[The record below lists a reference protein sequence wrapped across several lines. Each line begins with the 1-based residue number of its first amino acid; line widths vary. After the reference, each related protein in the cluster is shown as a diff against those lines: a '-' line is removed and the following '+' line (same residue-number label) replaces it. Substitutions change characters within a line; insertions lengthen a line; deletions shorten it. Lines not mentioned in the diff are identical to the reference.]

1 MCGTSTLPFGATVM
15 LDAVLSSVAPVLC
28 TIVLGFLYV
37 RFGRPLDSKVLTPI
51 VVDVGTP
58 CLIVS
63 TLFRAAIAPEAFATV
78 ALASCVAI
86 GAFAGLGVLVLGSL
100 GLPLRTY
107 LPSIAFPNAGNL
119 GLPLALY
126 AFGPD
131 GLGYAIVFFAIS
143 SIGNHSIGQ
152 ALAAG
157 TVNWKT
163 FARMPM
169 LYAITIGLV
178 GSYFHVKPPTWFG
191 NTLSLVGGLTIPVM
205 LLMLGGTL
213 ARLRIATLSRAIGL
227 SALRI
232 GAGAV
237 IGAIVVNLFGLPETA
252 RAVLILQCS
261 MPVAVYCYLY
271 AERWQCDPEEVAGLV
286 FLSTAVSIVTVPV
299 LLSILMLPEGIFN
312 GIKF

>member
-1 MCGTSTLPFGATVM
+1 M
-15 LDAVLSSVAPVLC
+15 LDVVLSSVLPVLC
-28 TIVLGFLYV
+28 AIMLGFLLV
-37 RFGRPLDSKVLTPI
+37 RLGYALDSKVLTPI
-51 VVDVGTP
+51 VVDIGTP

-63 TLFRAAIAPEAFATV
+63 TLLKAAITPEAFATV

-86 GAFAGLGVLVLGSL
+86 AAFAAIGATVLWIL
-100 GLPLRTY
+100 GLRLRTY

-126 AFGPD
+126 AFGPE

-152 ALAAG
+152 TLAAG
-157 TVNWKT
+157 TVNWKAL
-163 FARMPM
+163 ARMPM

-178 GSYFHVKPPTWFG
+178 GSYFQITPPTWVA
-191 NTLSLVGGLTIPVM
+191 NTLGLIGGLAIPVM

-213 ARLRIATLSRAIGL
+213 ARLQVATLSRAIGL

-237 IGAIVVNLFGLPETA
+237 VGVIVTNLFGLTEPA
-252 RAVLILQCS
+252 RAVLILQCA

-271 AERWQCDPEEVAGLV
+271 AERWECDPEEVAGLV
-286 FLSTAVSIVTVPV
+286 FLSTAASIVTVPLLLGV
-299 LLSILMLPEGIFN
+299 LTLPQGVFN
-312 GIKF
+312 ASQF

>member
-1 MCGTSTLPFGATVM
+1 M
-15 LDAVLSSVAPVLC
+15 LDVVLSSVVPVVC
-28 TIVLGFLYV
+28 TIMLGFLWV
-37 RFGRPLDSKVLTPI
+37 RFGRPLDSTVLTPI
-51 VVDVGTP
+51 VVEVGTP
-58 CLIVS
+58 CLIVA
-63 TLFRAAIAPEAFATV
+63 TLFKAAIAPDAFATV

-86 GAFAGLGVLVLGSL
+86 AAFAVVGALVLWSL
-100 GLPLRTY
+100 GLRLRTY

-126 AFGPD
+126 AFGSE

-152 ALAAG
+152 MLAAG
-157 TVNWKT
+157 TVNWKAI
-163 FARMPM
+163 ARMPM

-178 GSYFHVKPPTWFG
+178 GSYLHLQPPAWLG
-191 NTLSLVGGLTIPVM
+191 NTISLIGGLTIPVM

-213 ARLRIATLSRAIGL
+213 ARLQVATISRAIGL

-232 GAGAV
+232 GAGAI
-237 IGAIVVNLFGLPETA
+237 IGVMVANLFDLPETA
-252 RAVLILQCS
+252 KAVLILQCA

-286 FLSTAVSIVTVPV
+286 FLSTAASIITIPA
-299 LLSILMLPEGIFN
+299 LLTILTFPDGVFN
-312 GIKF
+312 AIKF

>member
-1 MCGTSTLPFGATVM
+1 M
-15 LDAVLSSVAPVLC
+15 LDVVLSSVLPVLC
-28 TIVLGFLYV
+28 TIVLGFLWV
-37 RFGRPLDSKVLTPI
+37 RWGYALDSKVLTPI
-51 VVDVGTP
+51 VVDIGTP

-63 TLFRAAIAPEAFATV
+63 TLLKAQITPEAFATV

-86 GAFAGLGVLVLGSL
+86 AAFAAIGSLALWAL

-126 AFGPD
+126 AFGPE

-143 SIGNHSIGQ
+143 SVGNHSIGQ

-157 TVNWKT
+157 AVNFKAL
-163 FARMPM
+163 ARMPL
-169 LYAITIGLV
+169 LYAIAVGLV
-178 GSYFHVKPPTWFG
+178 GSYFRVTPPAWLA
-191 NTLSLVGGLTIPVM
+191 NTLALIGGLAIPVM

-213 ARLRIATLSRAIGL
+213 ARLQIATLSRGLGL

-237 IGAIVVNLFGLPETA
+237 IGVIVANLFALAEPA
-252 RAVLILQCS
+252 KAVLILQCA

-271 AERWQCDPEEVAGLV
+271 AERWECDPEEVAGLV
-286 FLSTAVSIVTVPV
+286 FLSTAASIVTVPI
-299 LLSILMLPEGIFN
+299 LLGILMLPQGVFN
-312 GIKF
+312 ASRF

>member
-1 MCGTSTLPFGATVM
+1 M
-15 LDAVLSSVAPVLC
+15 LGVVFSSVVPVLI
-28 TIVLGFLYV
+28 TILLGFLWV
-37 RFGRPLDSKVLTPI
+37 RYGRVLDSKVLTPI

-63 TLFRAAIAPEAFATV
+63 TLLKAAIAPEAFATV
-78 ALASCVAI
+78 ALATCVAI
-86 GAFAGLGVLVLGSL
+86 GAFAAIGALVLRFL
-100 GLPLRTY
+100 GLRLRTY

-119 GLPLALY
+119 GLPIALY
-126 AFGPD
+126 AFGPE

-157 TVNWKT
+157 TVDWKT
-163 FARMPM
+163 IARMPM
-169 LYAITIGLV
+169 LYAITIGLLA
-178 GSYFHVKPPTWFG
+178 SYLHIEPPTWFG
-191 NTLSLVGGLTIPVM
+191 NTLSLIGGLTIPVM

-213 ARLRIATLSRAIGL
+213 AKLQIATVSRAIAL

-232 GAGAV
+232 GVGALIGV
-237 IGAIVVNLFGLPETA
+237 IVANLFGLPEPA
-252 RAVLILQCS
+252 KAVLILQCA

-286 FLSTAVSIVTVPV
+286 FLSTAASIVTIPV
-299 LLSILMLPEGIFN
+299 LLSILTLSEGSFN
-312 GIKF
+312 DVKF

>member
-1 MCGTSTLPFGATVM
+1 MHGASTLPIGATVM
-15 LDAVLSSVAPVLC
+15 LDVVLSSVVPVLC
-28 TIVLGFLYV
+28 TIVLGFLWV
-37 RFGRPLDSKVLTPI
+37 RFGRALDSKVLTPI

-58 CLIVS
+58 CLIVA
-63 TLFRAAIAPEAFATV
+63 TLLKAEIAPEAFATV

-86 GAFAGLGVLVLGSL
+86 GAFVAIGVPVLWSL

-126 AFGPD
+126 AFGPE

-157 TVNWKT
+157 SINWKT
-163 FARMPM
+163 IARMPM
-169 LYAITIGLV
+169 LYAISIGLA
-178 GSYFHVKPPTWFG
+178 GAYFHIKPPSWFG
-191 NTLSLVGGLTIPVM
+191 NTLGLVGSLTIPVM

-213 ARLRIATLSRAIGL
+213 ARLQIATLSRAIGL

-232 GAGAV
+232 GAGGV
-237 IGAIVVNLFGLPETA
+237 IGAMVANLFSLPATA
-252 RAVLILQCS
+252 RAVLILQCA

-286 FLSTAVSIVTVPV
+286 FLSTAVSIITVPA
-299 LLSILMLPEGIFN
+299 LLSILTLP
-312 GIKF
+312 

>member
-1 MCGTSTLPFGATVM
+1 M
-15 LDAVLSSVAPVLC
+15 LDVILSSVLPVLC
-28 TIVLGFLYV
+28 TIVLGFAWV
-37 RFGRPLDSKVLTPI
+37 RSGRALDAKVLTPI

-63 TLFRAAIAPEAFATV
+63 TLLKAAIAPEAFATV

-86 GAFAGLGVLVLGSL
+86 AAFAGVGSLVLWTL
-100 GLPLRTY
+100 GLRLRTY

-126 AFGPD
+126 AFGPE

-152 ALAAG
+152 TLAAG
-157 TVNWKT
+157 TVDWKAI
-163 FARMPM
+163 ARMPM
-169 LYAITIGLV
+169 LYAITAGLV
-178 GSYFHVKPPTWFG
+178 GSYFHITPPAWFA
-191 NTLSLVGGLTIPVM
+191 NTLGLVGGLTVPVM

-213 ARLRIATLSRAIGL
+213 ARLQIATLSRAIGL

-232 GAGAV
+232 GAGGV
-237 IGAIVVNLFGLPETA
+237 IGVIVANLFGLAEPA
-252 RAVLILQCS
+252 RAVLILQCA

-271 AERWQCDPEEVAGLV
+271 AERWECDPEEVAGLV
-286 FLSTAVSIVTVPV
+286 FLSTAASIVTVPV
-299 LLSILMLPEGIFN
+299 LLGILTLPEGVFH
-312 GIKF
+312 GINF